1 MPLTSQMELLEAAAA
16 AAAAAG
22 VETME
27 IGSLAEAVSIAI
39 ETKWR

>member
-1 MPLTSQMELLEAAAA
+1 MPLTSQMELLEAA